1 MKFSA
6 HSAPARTATELLNVR
21 RSLNTPVLAIGQL
34 PVGPATAAIAAH
46 ADARDGAA
54 RYTLA
59 VRSERSRAVVFFT
72 AREEDLIGVQPTLA
86 AEAALSL
93 AEGMGFLF
101 ENDAPL
107 ICGRAAAAIW
117 AEFVGSLE
125 PAAAVAERSAAPRL
139 TKFRRAASW
148 ATATAASGS
157 VAKAASR
164 AVGAVAS
171 DLPGRFES
179 HDRQIAHPG
188 DR

>member
-1 MKFSA
+1 MRFSA
-6 HSAPARTATELLNVR
+6 HSAPPRTTTELLNVR

-46 ADARDGAA
+46 ADARGGAA

-59 VRSERSRAVVFFT
+59 VRSERSRGVVFFS
-72 AREEDLIGVQPTLA
+72 AREEDLAGAEPTLA

-107 ICGRAAAAIW
+107 ICGRAGAAIW
-117 AEFVGSLE
+117 AEFAGSSE
-125 PAAAVAERSAAPRL
+125 PAAAVADRSATPRL
-139 TKFRRAASW
+139 TKFRRPGSW
-148 ATATAASGS
+148 STATADSAS
-157 VAKAASR
+157 AAATAAR
-164 AVGAVAS
+164 PVAS
-171 DLPGRFES
+171 DVPARFES
-179 HDRQIAHPG
+179 HDRPIAHPG